1 MVTAGYGVEAT
12 WEGIFNIPAAEVDAT
27 RFAHLNV
34 HIGRRFNFYIMG
46 DSETDTADTKL
57 TGMLAAET
65 HQLIFELYLRAKA
78 AAVTNPWDFMVVEL
92 GLIDFKDRFKNLIK
106 QALAIK
112 EGGMELVTRS
122 LPRTTDSNVI
132 P

>member
-1 MVTAGYGVEAT
+1 MATVGYGTEAT
-12 WEGIFNIPAAEVDAT
+12 WEGIFSVPATDVDAT
-27 RFAHLNV
+27 RFAFLNV
-34 HIGRRFNFYIMG
+34 HIGRRFNFYIMD

-78 AAVTNPWDFMVVEL
+78 SAVTNPWDFMAVEL
-92 GLIDFKDRFKNLIK
+92 GQIDFYERYRNLIK
-106 QALAIK
+106 HARMIVN
-112 EGGMELVTRS
+112 GSMELVTRE